1 MIKKYLLVVMLLSS
15 AQSMAQKVNISV
27 ASGYMVGDKFDSFY
41 KNDSYYFSKVSDGL
55 QVGAGVE
62 YVMPTNYSIDFNY
75 FFQGTTAPTTFSIDS
90 LRAFADFDL
99 VLHNIVF
106 GFNKHLASDN
116 GLYDV
121 YGGITTGIL
130 IAAISEEASSYDASS
145 VNFTWGAKAGCNL
158 FLSPVVGLKLQT
170 QLITAVQAMGGEL
183 YFDEAGKLT
192 GLKTKSNLYQFSVLG
207 GIVFKLGKQSQN

>member
-1 MIKKYLLVVMLLSS
+1 MIKKYLLVILLLIC
-15 AQSMAQKVNISV
+15 AQTQAQKVNLSFV
-27 ASGYMVGDKFDSFY
+27 GGYMVGDKFDSFY
-41 KNDSYYFSKVSDGL
+41 EDDSYYFSKVSDGL
-55 QVGAGVE
+55 QVGAGIE

-75 FFQGTTAPTTFSIDS
+75 FFQSTTAPTTFSIDS
-90 LRAFADFDL
+90 LREFDYFDL
-99 VLHNIVF
+99 TLHNVVF

-130 IAAISEEASSYDASS
+130 FAAISEDVSSYDGSS

-183 YFDEAGKLT
+183 YFDEAGKLP